1 MKQWM
6 IKRNPA
12 DLKKI
17 VERYH
22 ISEIFAEVLVKRG
35 LYDWNAIDDY
45 LYPSME
51 KLHTAHDIYD
61 LDPALEIIKEK
72 IQMHRKIQVI
82 GDYDVDGVMSTAIL
96 VLGLER
102 LGADVSW
109 RVPHRQRDGYGLR
122 SYMVEQAQEKGVDT
136 IITCDNGIS
145 AWDAVVCA
153 KELGM
158 TMIVTDHHDVP
169 LDNETGEEQI
179 PPADAVV
186 DPKRKESRY
195 PWREMCGAG
204 LVYRL
209 IAELYNDREDGK
221 FLNELLS
228 MAAIATVCDV
238 VPLQQENRTI
248 VSCGLEFLQHSTN
261 RGLASLI
268 RQLDLNRAVDSGCIG
283 FRIGPCINAAGRLED
298 ASTGVELML
307 AKDQEQADKLAGELI
322 ALNESRKD
330 ITARS
335 TELAEK
341 QIEEEGYLS
350 QNVLVV
356 FVEQCPESVA
366 GIVAGRIKEKYYR
379 PTMILTR
386 SGDHLKGSGRSIPG
400 YHMQQELNACGD
412 LLLEYGGHAMAAG
425 FSLEEK
431 NLDIL
436 RDTLNQRCTLTQKD
450 LTEKVTID
458 REVTLAEINGNLVR
472 ELNYLQPVGE
482 KNEGALFARRGL
494 EILSVKIRGKEGQV
508 GSFMAV
514 DQGKRYN
521 LVDFRTDQCMKREIC
536 RKYSEQMWQDLVD
549 GRATGCFMDII
560 YIPKIN
566 ERYQELQYT
575 IVDCR

>member
-6 IKRNPA
+6 MKKNPA

-17 VERYH
+17 AERYH
-22 ISEIFAEVLVKRG
+22 ISEILAEVLVKRG

-45 LYPSME
+45 LYPSMDN
-51 KLHTAHDIYD
+51 LHTAHDIYD
-61 LDPALEIIKEK
+61 LDLSLDIIKEK
-72 IQMHRKIQVI
+72 IKRHQKIQVI

-96 VLGLER
+96 VLGLRR

-122 SYMVEQAQEKGVDT
+122 SYMVEQAREKGIDT

-145 AWDAVVCA
+145 AWDAVVRA

-169 LDNETGEEQI
+169 LDNDTGEERI

-209 IAELYNDREDGK
+209 IAELYAGREDEE

-228 MAAIATVCDV
+228 MAAVATVCDV
-238 VPLQQENRTI
+238 VPLQRENRTI
-248 VSCGLEFLQHSTN
+248 VSCGLEFLQHSIN
-261 RGLASLI
+261 KGLASLI

-307 AKDQEQADKLAGELI
+307 EADQEKADKLAGELI
-322 ALNESRKD
+322 RLNESRKD

-350 QNVLVV
+350 RNVLVV
-356 FVEQCPESVA
+356 FVEQSPESVA

-425 FSLEEK
+425 FSLEENK
-431 NLDIL
+431 LDIL
-436 RDTLNQRCTLTQKD
+436 RDTLNQRCTLTRKE

-458 REVTLAEINGNLVR
+458 REVALAEIDGNLVR

-514 DQGKRYN
+514 DQGRCYN
-521 LVDFRTDQCMKREIC
+521 LVDFRIDQCMKREIC
-536 RKYSEQMWQDLVD
+536 EKYSEQMWLDLID
-549 GRATGCFMDII
+549 GRARDCFMDII

>member
-1 MKQWM
+1 
-6 IKRNPA
+6 
-12 DLKKI
+12 
-17 VERYH
+17 
-22 ISEIFAEVLVKRG
+22 
-35 LYDWNAIDDY
+35 
-45 LYPSME
+45 
-51 KLHTAHDIYD
+51 
-61 LDPALEIIKEK
+61 
-72 IQMHRKIQVI
+72 
-82 GDYDVDGVMSTAIL
+82 
-96 VLGLER
+96 
-102 LGADVSW
+102 
-109 RVPHRQRDGYGLR
+109 
-122 SYMVEQAQEKGVDT
+122 MVEQAREKGIDT

-145 AWDAVVCA
+145 AWDAVVRA

-169 LDNETGEEQI
+169 LDNDTGEERI

-209 IAELYNDREDGK
+209 IAELYAGREDEE

-228 MAAIATVCDV
+228 MAAVATVCDV
-238 VPLQQENRTI
+238 VPLQRENRTI

-261 RGLASLI
+261 KGLASLI

-307 AKDQEQADKLAGELI
+307 EADQEKADKLAGELI
-322 ALNESRKD
+322 RLNESRKD

-350 QNVLVV
+350 RNVLVV

-425 FSLEEK
+425 FSLEENK
-431 NLDIL
+431 LDIL
-436 RDTLNQRCTLTQKD
+436 RDTLNQRCTLTRKE

-458 REVTLAEINGNLVR
+458 REVALAEIDGNLVR

-514 DQGKRYN
+514 DQGRCYN
-521 LVDFRTDQCMKREIC
+521 LVDFRIDQCMKREIC
-536 RKYSEQMWQDLVD
+536 EKYSEQMWLDLID
-549 GRATGCFMDII
+549 GRARDCFMDII

>member
-17 VERYH
+17 AERYR
-22 ISEIFAEVLVKRG
+22 ISEIFAEILVKRG
-35 LYDWNAIDDY
+35 LYDWNAMDEY
-45 LYPSME
+45 LYPSMD
-51 KLHTAHDIYD
+51 KLHTVHDIYD
-61 LDPALEIIKEK
+61 MDTALDIIREK
-72 IQMHRKIQVI
+72 IKMHQRIRVI
-82 GDYDVDGVMSTAIL
+82 GDYDVDGVMSTSIL

-109 RVPHRQRDGYGLR
+109 CVPHRQRDGYGLR
-122 SYMVEQAQEKGVDT
+122 GYMVEQACDDGVDT

-145 AWDAVVCA
+145 AWDAVVRA
-153 KELGM
+153 RELGM

-169 LDNETGEEQI
+169 LDNETGEERI

-186 DPKRKESRY
+186 DPKRKESTY

-209 IAELYNDREDGK
+209 IAELYKGK
-221 FLNELLS
+221 GEEEFLEELLS

-261 RGLASLI
+261 KGLASLI

-283 FRIGPCINAAGRLED
+283 FRIGPCINAAGRLRD

-307 AKDQEQADKLAGELI
+307 ARDEEQADKLAGELI

-335 TELAEK
+335 TQLAQK
-341 QIEEEGYLS
+341 QIEEEGYLK

-400 YHMQQELNACGD
+400 YHMQQELNACSS
-412 LLLEYGGHAMAAG
+412 LLTEYGGHAMAAG
-425 FSLEEK
+425 FSLEER
-431 NLDIL
+431 NLAAL
-436 RDTLNQRCTLTQKD
+436 RETLNQRCTLTQKD
-450 LTEKVTID
+450 LVEKITID
-458 REVTLAEINGNLVR
+458 REVALDQITGDLVR
-472 ELNYLQPVGE
+472 ELNLLQPVGE
-482 KNEGALFARRGL
+482 KNKGALFARRGV

-508 GSFMAV
+508 GSFTAV
-514 DQGKRYN
+514 DQGRRYN
-521 LVDFRTDQCMKREIC
+521 LVDFQIDQCMKREIC
-536 RKYSEQMWQDLVD
+536 AKYSEGVWEDLVN
-549 GRATGCFMDII
+549 GRASGCLMDII
-560 YIPKIN
+560 YIPRIN
-566 ERYQELQYT
+566 ERYGELQYT